1 VNGPPN
7 PFHCETAAAN
17 SKLEDGIMDY
27 HAKLFANDEHK
38 AIRMGRMTFHFKM
51 SADDTNGA
59 YTVME
64 AVVPPES
71 GSGLHRHWS
80 YDEAALVIEGKFE
93 CHVDGKQTTLGAG
106 ESVYWPRGSAHKF
119 RSVGPDTGRIVF
131 ICSPGKIFED
141 FVAGITASQVTT
153 GSANSGPAI
162 DFRGFALKHGIE
174 FMD

>member
-1 VNGPPN
+1 
-7 PFHCETAAAN
+7 
-17 SKLEDGIMDY
+17 MDFN
-27 HAKLFANDEHK
+27 AKLFANDESK

-51 SADDTNGA
+51 SAEDTNGA

-64 AVVPPES
+64 AIVPPES

-80 YDEAALVIEGKFE
+80 YDEAALVLEGKFE
-93 CHVDGKQTTLGAG
+93 CQVDGHQTTLGAG

-119 RSVGPDTGRIVF
+119 RSIGPETGRIVF

-141 FVAGITASQVTT
+141 FVEGVIATQVAS

>member
-1 VNGPPN
+1 
-7 PFHCETAAAN
+7 
-17 SKLEDGIMDY
+17 MDFQP
-27 HAKLFANDEHK
+27 KLFARDEGK
-38 AIRMGRMTFHFKM
+38 SIRVGRMTLRFKM
-51 SADDTNGA
+51 TADDTAGA
-59 YTVME
+59 YCLME

-93 CHVDGKQTTLGAG
+93 CQVDGKQTTLGAG

-141 FVAGITASQVTT
+141 FLEGVTAAQVAT

-162 DFRGFALKHGIE
+162 DLRGFALKHGIE

>member
-1 VNGPPN
+1 
-7 PFHCETAAAN
+7 
-17 SKLEDGIMDY
+17 MDS
-27 HAKLFANDEHK
+27 HAKLFANDDDK

-51 SADDTNGA
+51 SAEDTQGA

-64 AVVPPES
+64 AIVPPES

-93 CHVDGKQTTLGAG
+93 CVVDGRQMPLNAG
-106 ESVYWPRGSAHKF
+106 ESIYWPRGTAHKF
-119 RSVGPDTGRIVF
+119 RSVGPETGRIVF

-141 FVAGITASQVTT
+141 FVAGVIAAQVPGGT
-153 GSANSGPAI
+153 ANSGPAI
-162 DFRGFALKHGIE
+162 DFRAFALKHGIE